1 MPRSY
6 PKTSKSLSFPNAL
19 VGNPGE
25 VMIRPPTETFGGD
38 NFGINSSTSSLQSI
52 LILDAARSAI
62 GSPFK
67 SLKDF
72 SAAQLGAVVI
82 QHILKRTKIPK
93 RFIGEVI
100 FGNVVSA
107 GTGQNLSRQAAIL
120 AGLPVEVDAFTV
132 NQVCGSGLRSLIVG
146 AHSIMCGQTKA
157 VIAGA
162 AESASWNPF
171 LYFDNEGEGVG
182 GREKKKV
189 ESLVYD
195 GLWCHL
201 SEAHMGHLAEFIVE
215 EYKISRQAQ
224 DEYALCSHQKA
235 CRAQREGK
243 FSKEIVPVA
252 VSETKRFEK
261 DERPRR
267 NISNEK
273 LAALPAAFRQDG
285 TVTAGNSSAPCDGAA
300 AVVLA
305 QEDFVKH
312 NRLTARAKI
321 LGCASIAL
329 EPRKVFTAGV
339 KAIQE
344 CLKRSRLTVQ
354 EIDLFEISEAF
365 AAQAILTQQTIG
377 IPEEKMNVWGGDIA
391 LGHPLGA
398 AGMRGLVTLMHAL
411 QDRKKNK
418 GIVSVCLGGGGAI
431 ALAIEVIP

>member
-1 MPRSY
+1 MSRNY

-19 VGNPGE
+19 VGNPDEAMTG
-25 VMIRPPTETFGGD
+25 PPTETFGGD
-38 NFGINSSTSSLQSI
+38 NFGITSSTLSLQSI
-52 LILDAARSAI
+52 LILDGARTAI

-82 QHILKRTKIPK
+82 ENILKRAKIPK

-107 GTGQNLSRQAAIL
+107 GTGQNLSRQVAIL

-132 NQVCGSGLRSLIVG
+132 NQVCGSGLRSLIAG
-146 AHSIMCGQTKA
+146 AHSIMCGETKM

-162 AESASWNPF
+162 TESVSWNPA
-171 LYFDNEGEGVG
+171 LYFHNEGDDVSAS
-182 GREKKKV
+182 EKKKV

-201 SEAHMGHLAEFIVE
+201 SEQHMGHLAEFIAQ
-215 EYKISRQAQ
+215 EYKISRRAQ
-224 DEYALCSHQKA
+224 DEYALRSHQKA
-235 CRAQREGK
+235 CRAQSEGK
-243 FSKEIVPVA
+243 FLKEIAPVA
-252 VSETKRFEK
+252 ISETKRFEE

-267 NISNEK
+267 NINREK
-273 LAALPAAFRQDG
+273 LGALPPAFKRDG

-300 AVVLA
+300 AAVLA
-305 QEDFVKH
+305 QEGFVKH
-312 NRLTARAKI
+312 NRLTPRAKI
-321 LGCASIAL
+321 LGYASVAV
-329 EPRKVFTAGV
+329 EPRKVFAAGIG
-339 KAIQE
+339 AIQE
-344 CLKRSRLTVQ
+344 CFKKSRLTVQ

-365 AAQAILTQQTIG
+365 AAQAILTQQAIG
-377 IPEEKMNVWGGDIA
+377 IPEEKINVWGGDIA

-398 AGMRGLVTLMHAL
+398 AGMRGLVTLIHAL
-411 QDRKKNK
+411 KDRKKNK